1 MRIRTN
7 TSGGYMSSITC
18 SCFVKGSDKTP
29 IPASSPLLLIFSEIC
44 GRAIFLPSA
53 GTTEERFD
61 SFRDRDNCLKPLI
74 EWLVPDRSLPEA
86 LLITRYAIEFM
97 PYHTGDAKV
106 TRENCDLR
114 KWLNGF
120 FLSCA
125 FTPEERKFIKL
136 SRLANEDIS
145 YIASRKG
152 EWMNSRRM

>member
-86 LLITRYAIEFM
+86 LLIT
-97 PYHTGDAKV
+97 